1 MLLTLHLFTFIG
13 MSINRWKGISIELRD
28 GPMILIVPMYIGY
41 ITLVSTKIANFLV
54 NPVLDNMIKN
64 ENIRL

>member
-1 MLLTLHLFTFIG
+1 MTLHFFTFIG
-13 MSINRWKGISIELRD
+13 MAINRWKGLSVELRD

-41 ITLVSTKIANFLV
+41 ITLVSTNIANFLV

>member
-1 MLLTLHLFTFIG
+1 MA
-13 MSINRWKGISIELRD
+13 INRWKGLSVELRD

-41 ITLVSTKIANFLV
+41 ITLVSTNIANFLV